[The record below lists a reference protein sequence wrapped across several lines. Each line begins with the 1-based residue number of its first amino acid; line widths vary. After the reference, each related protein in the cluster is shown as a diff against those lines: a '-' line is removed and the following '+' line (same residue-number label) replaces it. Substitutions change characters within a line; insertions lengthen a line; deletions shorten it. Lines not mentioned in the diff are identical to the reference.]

1 MQLLNLFKSKTRT
14 TRMGRYVVHRARML
28 WRVAAKNY
36 SRSQITGM
44 AAALSFRT
52 IFGLV
57 PVMAVSLVVLHRF
70 VPAEKVKSVVTNFL
84 EYTGLTKIVVSEPP
98 VQEAAATVPGLNIFG
113 FGMPTTGVVSEVVKT
128 TAAVEAAQSQRL
140 EDWITTLLSRV
151 DGINFGAIGMVSLVM
166 LLYAALSMVVE
177 IEKAFNQIAEAPTGK
192 SWVKR
197 ITHYWTLLTLG
208 PLLLVVGFAVAQG
221 LQPLIKSNLEWALPL
236 SGQLLWDFV
245 GSLIAIPISM
255 ITLMILFT
263 SVPNK
268 RIDFRAALWGA
279 LGAAVLWEMS
289 KWGLVAYVKY
299 STSYARLY
307 GVIALL
313 PLFLL
318 WVYVTWIIVLLG
330 FQVAVTLQTFR
341 VVSRQGFQQSVL
353 MALGLLAEDQ
363 VLGVGGIAGGP
374 GGPRLMGVA
383 GTQGHLGSIR
393 VLDHGLPLRAMV
405 VVAHRFSH
413 GLATDL
419 PTLSKELRNDE
430 VLLKGLVERLI
441 NAGLLH
447 QISTEGAT
455 SPSYALAKPAQV
467 ILASDVFAAGEEV
480 LEGAGDRT
488 TITTKLRDA
497 RLTAFR
503 GVSVAD
509 LVAELVPPQPRESD
523 PMMPGM
529 ALSA

>member
-1 MQLLNLFKSKTRT
+1 MNFLKAFHHRASATKT
-14 TRMGRYVVHRARML
+14 GRYVMHRGRML

-36 SRSQITGM
+36 SRSQITAM

-98 VQEAAATVPGLNIFG
+98 PEEIAATVPGLNIFG
-113 FGMPTTGVVSEVVKT
+113 FGMPNPAGAVQ
-128 TAAVEAAQSQRL
+128 AAQAAAQTQAAQSARL
-140 EDWITTLLSRV
+140 DEWITVLLSRI
-151 DGINFGAIGMVSLVM
+151 DGINFGAIGLVSLIM
-166 LLYAALSMVVE
+166 LLYAALSMIVE

-192 SWVKR
+192 TWIKR

-208 PLLLVVGFAVAQG
+208 PILLVAGFAVAQG
-221 LQPLIKSNLEWALPL
+221 LQPLLKSNLEGALPM
-236 SGQLLWDFV
+236 SGKVLADVL

-268 RIDFRAALWGA
+268 RIDFRAALWGG
-279 LGAAVLWEMS
+279 LGAAVLWELS
-289 KWGLVAYVKY
+289 KWGLVGYIKY
-299 STSYARLY
+299 SSSYARLY

-341 VVSRQGFQQSVL
+341 VISKDGFKQSVM
-353 MALGLLAEDQ
+353 MALGLVGEDQ
-363 VLGVGGIAGGP
+363 VLGTT

-383 GTQGHLGSIR
+383 GTLGHLGSIR

-405 VVAHRFSH
+405 VVADRFAKGQH
-413 GLATDL
+413 TDL
-419 PTLSKELRNDE
+419 QTLTTELRADE
-430 VLLKGLVERLI
+430 NLVKSVAERLMG
-441 NAGLLH
+441 AGLLH
-447 QISTEGAT
+447 QIAVERAPT
-455 SPSYALAKPAQV
+455 PCFVLAKPSQM
-467 ILASDVFAAGEEV
+467 ILASEVFGAGEDM
-480 LEGAGDRT
+480 LEGAADKT
-488 TITTKLRDA
+488 TITNRLRDA

-503 GVSVAD
+503 GVTLAD
-509 LVAELVPPQPRESD
+509 LVAQLAPPPQQSD
-523 PMMPGM
+523 PMMPGNA
-529 ALSA
+529 ALA